1 MIEKYIV
8 GTSPVPEWAAERLAQ
23 FKKTNGGTGY
33 EFYGAWR
40 TIELEA
46 GDTLI
51 KSGRRIEIER
61 KQA

>member
-1 MIEKYIV
+1 M
-8 GTSPVPEWAAERLAQ
+8 PEWAAERLAQ